1 MRKFLCGALCA
12 GLFTCAIWMTGC
24 EARSAANM
32 QPSSESASQSEPS
45 SSEELAASSLPSSS
59 ESPSS
64 EPEEEYPLPELSETD
79 QKVLETD
86 LIQFISFFGTEGTA
100 TASELDSQD
109 VLFFCLVEAFRQ
121 KDMLGYYFEQN
132 DSGEYL
138 IPSSIVAQQA
148 KNLCQLDGFAPP
160 DPTRYDADNDAYR
173 YSVGHDAGS
182 YNYALADPKGTPD
195 GGIAYEIDFFA
206 PEDLNFEQ
214 PPLYTLR
221 LSFSMA
227 RINGMPYLQ
236 FISKETI

>member
-86 LIQFISFFGTEGTA
+86 LIQFISFWYGRH
-100 TASELDSQD
+100 S
-109 VLFFCLVEAFRQ
+109 
-121 KDMLGYYFEQN
+121 N
-132 DSGEYL
+132 
-138 IPSSIVAQQA
+138 
-148 KNLCQLDGFAPP
+148 
-160 DPTRYDADNDAYR
+160 
-173 YSVGHDAGS
+173 
-182 YNYALADPKGTPD
+182 
-195 GGIAYEIDFFA
+195 
-206 PEDLNFEQ
+206 
-214 PPLYTLR
+214 
-221 LSFSMA
+221 
-227 RINGMPYLQ
+227 RIRA
-236 FISKETI
+236 

>member
-148 KNLCQLDGFAPP
+148 KNLF
-160 DPTRYDADNDAYR
+160 
-173 YSVGHDAGS
+173 
-182 YNYALADPKGTPD
+182 
-195 GGIAYEIDFFA
+195 
-206 PEDLNFEQ
+206 
-214 PPLYTLR
+214 
-221 LSFSMA
+221 
-227 RINGMPYLQ
+227 
-236 FISKETI
+236 